1 MVIKLSRKFFLFAA
15 LTVIWMG
22 VIFFFSSQN
31 GEESSGVSEKLLMF
45 LCGLVRYTPSPDMKQ
60 LLTLLIRK
68 GAHMT
73 EFGILAL
80 LWLGTLRSAADK
92 AKWHYTA
99 AFAAASLYAATDEMH
114 QRYSQTDM
122 HDAFVA
128 CCRVY
133 GIEVIDIFKD
143 SPLDTS
149 DLSLLSECNYTSGSD
164 PEWECAR
171 SNDTDYING
180 DGVHPLN
187 RCYLEYYVPIILQ
200 HILAV
205 RRHYVPDIP

>member
-31 GEESSGVSEKLLMF
+31 GEESSGVSEKLLIF

-92 AKWHYTA
+92 AKWHYPA

-114 QRYSQTDM
+114 QLFVSERAGQLTDWM
-122 HDAFVA
+122 
-128 CCRVY
+128 
-133 GIEVIDIFKD
+133 IDSAGAMIFLCIGWLITKAIKNNK
-143 SPLDTS
+143 T
-149 DLSLLSECNYTSGSD
+149 
-164 PEWECAR
+164 
-171 SNDTDYING
+171 
-180 DGVHPLN
+180 
-187 RCYLEYYVPIILQ
+187 IISKG
-200 HILAV
+200 
-205 RRHYVPDIP
+205 